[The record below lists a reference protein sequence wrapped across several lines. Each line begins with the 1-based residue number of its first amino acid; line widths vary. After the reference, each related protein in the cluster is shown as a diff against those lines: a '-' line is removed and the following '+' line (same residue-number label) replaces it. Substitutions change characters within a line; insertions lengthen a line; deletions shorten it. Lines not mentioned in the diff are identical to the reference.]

1 MSVKKNR
8 SSNQNKK
15 IEEKKKHTT
24 HNTQHT
30 YLCLAIGLKPSTMV

>member
-24 HNTQHT
+24 HNTHT
-30 YLCLAIGLKPSTMV
+30 YIPVLGNWIKT